1 MAGKAGAIR
10 AGKAFVEIFADSSK
24 LVRGLRAASAKLKA
38 FGASVAAMGRQ
49 MLLMGGLVA
58 APLILATRTFAT
70 YGDQLDK
77 MSKRTGISVEAL
89 SGLGFAARRS
99 GASMETV
106 EVAIRRMQRS
116 IEDAGRGSKEA
127 VDALAALGL
136 SAAALKG
143 LSPEEQF
150 KTIAARLAA
159 IADPTKKAALA
170 MMLFGRS
177 GTMLLPMLDDL
188 DSLLKEAKRLG
199 LIVSKEDAAAAAAFA
214 DAWGDVKDVLRIVS
228 FTVGSILGKAITGL
242 LGNVASA
249 LAGLKKFVKENEQVV
264 LIVAKVAIALLATGL
279 ALVIFGGMISL
290 MAKSLLVAIAILK
303 LVRIAMLMLL
313 APVGLITTAL
323 LLVGVVILKTTGLW
337 NKAISSMAR
346 VFGEFWKAI
355 MTALAAGNITAAFA
369 VVAAAL
375 KVIWFGLLTSM
386 HKAWLNFWGGIQLAM
401 EGAVHKMTRLLLTG
415 NEAAQQAE
423 DAAHKDR
430 MANIERETMAK
441 EAAAGGDLAKARE
454 EYRRALENAKS
465 SRTQQQRSSEE
476 RRHQSQGGGG
486 GYMSG
491 TSAGT
496 FNPAA
501 ILSLQGGGDR
511 MLKVNEDMLGTLKK
525 IEDNTKVPAGMEVI

>member
-303 LVRIAMLMLL
+303 LVRIAMLMLDRKS
-313 APVGLITTAL
+313 
-323 LLVGVVILKTTGLW
+323 VV
-337 NKAISSMAR
+337 
-346 VFGEFWKAI
+346 
-355 MTALAAGNITAAFA
+355 
-369 VVAAAL
+369 
-375 KVIWFGLLTSM
+375 
-386 HKAWLNFWGGIQLAM
+386 
-401 EGAVHKMTRLLLTG
+401 
-415 NEAAQQAE
+415 
-423 DAAHKDR
+423 
-430 MANIERETMAK
+430 
-441 EAAAGGDLAKARE
+441 
-454 EYRRALENAKS
+454 
-465 SRTQQQRSSEE
+465 
-476 RRHQSQGGGG
+476 
-486 GYMSG
+486 
-491 TSAGT
+491 
-496 FNPAA
+496 
-501 ILSLQGGGDR
+501 
-511 MLKVNEDMLGTLKK
+511 
-525 IEDNTKVPAGMEVI
+525 